1 MADTI
6 FALSTPRGRSG
17 VAVIRVSGSEALAAA
32 AAMGGRL
39 PEPRRAALR
48 LIRDPASG
56 EVLDQ
61 GVVLIF
67 PEGESY
73 TGEASVEFQLHGSLA
88 VQDSVLSVLSA
99 MPGLRV
105 AEPGEFTRR
114 ALDNNRLDLTQIEG
128 LADLIDAETGAQQ
141 RQALQVM
148 RGVIGDLSAGWR
160 QSLVRSLSLLEAT
173 IDFSDEE
180 LPEHLSE
187 EAAALTRQVIAEMQ
201 AQLSGAEISERV
213 RDGFEVAL
221 VGAPNVG
228 KSTLLNRLV
237 GRDAAIT
244 SEVAGTTRD
253 VIEVR
258 MNLAGLPVTFLDTA
272 GVRETDDHI
281 EIIGVSRTRARAA
294 AADLRVFL
302 TDDGAPGDLADLV
315 QDGDIVLRA
324 KADLGGDFGD
334 EGISGKTGQGLDS
347 LLERVKAIFQSKAT
361 GATLLIRERHR
372 EAIAEAVA
380 ALERAVGHLG
390 SPELVDLAAED
401 YRLAVARLDALV
413 GKVDVED
420 LLDEIFASFCLGK

>member
-17 VAVIRVSGSEALAAA
+17 VAVIRVSGPEALAAA
-32 AAMGGRL
+32 GAMVGRL
-39 PEPRRAALR
+39 PDPRKVALR
-48 LIRDPASG
+48 LIRDPGSG
-56 EVLDQ
+56 EVLDE

-88 VQDSVLSVLSA
+88 VQDSVLTALSG
-99 MPGLRV
+99 MPGLRA

-128 LADLIDAETGAQQ
+128 LADLIDAETGAQR

-148 RGVIGDLSAGWR
+148 RGAIGELSTGWR
-160 QSLVRSLSLLEAT
+160 RSLVRALSLLEAT

-180 LPEHLSE
+180 LPEDLAD
-187 EAAALTRQVIAEMQ
+187 EADALTRQVIQEMR
-201 AQLSGAEISERV
+201 AQIAGAEISERV

-272 GVRETDDHI
+272 GVRETDDHV
-281 EIIGVSRTRARAA
+281 EIIGVSRTKDRAA

-302 TDDGAPGDLADLV
+302 TLDGTLGELAEMV
-315 QDGDIVLRA
+315 QDGDLVLRA
-324 KADLGGDFGD
+324 KADLAPGGGPDGV
-334 EGISGKTGQGLDS
+334 SGKTGEGLDS
-347 LLERVKAIFQSKAT
+347 LLERVMAIFQNRAT
-361 GATLLIRERHR
+361 GATVLIRERHR
-372 EAIAEAVA
+372 VAIGEAVA
-380 ALERAVGHLG
+380 ALEQAREHLR

-401 YRLAVARLDALV
+401 YRVAVARLDALV

>member
-17 VAVIRVSGSEALAAA
+17 VAVIRVSGPGALAAA
-32 AAMGGRL
+32 GAMVGRL
-39 PEPRRAALR
+39 PEPRKAGLR
-48 LIRDPASG
+48 LIREPGSG

-88 VQDSVLSVLSA
+88 VQDSVLTALSA
-99 MPGLRV
+99 MPGLRP

-114 ALDNNRLDLTQIEG
+114 ALDNDRLDLTQIEG
-128 LADLIDAETGAQQ
+128 LADLIDAETGAQR

-148 RGVIGDLSAGWR
+148 RGAIGELSAGWR
-160 QSLVRSLSLLEAT
+160 RSLVRALSLLEAT

-180 LPEHLSE
+180 LPEDLAE
-187 EAAALTRQVIAEMQ
+187 EADALTAQVIGEMRGQ
-201 AQLSGAEISERV
+201 IAGAAISERV

-272 GVRETDDHI
+272 GVRETEDHV
-281 EIIGVSRTRARAA
+281 EIIGVSRTKERAT

-302 TDDGAPGDLADLV
+302 TPDGAPGELADMV
-315 QDGDIVLRA
+315 QHGDIVLRA
-324 KADLGGDFGD
+324 KADLARGGGPDGV
-334 EGISGKTGQGLDS
+334 SGKTGEGLDS
-347 LLERVKAIFQSKAT
+347 LLERVMAIFQNRAT
-361 GATLLIRERHR
+361 GATVLIRERHR
-372 EAIAEAVA
+372 VAIGEAVA
-380 ALERAVGHLG
+380 ALEQAREHLR

-401 YRLAVARLDALV
+401 YRVAVARVDALV